1 VPSHI
6 IDWLGFKI
14 DLAKGVFS
22 IPPEKLDALKAVVK
36 HIKKSPKIATR
47 QLASVICKII
57 SMSLGLGPIAR
68 LMTRSLYASLNK
80 RTAWCQR
87 LQLSEEAIQS

>member
-1 VPSHI
+1 MPSHI

-36 HIKKSPKIATR
+36 HVKKSPKIAAR

-57 SMSLGLGPIAR
+57 STDVPGIGANCLIDDKEPV
-68 LMTRSLYASLNK
+68 
-80 RTAWCQR
+80 C
-87 LQLSEEAIQS
+87 